1 MVMLL
6 RAIVVM
12 AGRCRPLMQDDG
24 NRYSLGTL
32 RDTGDLG
39 LGVGLDLG
47 LGLRR
52 GSRSAGRAGAGA
64 CRRGAHK
71 AGERQHHHSHK

>member
-12 AGRCRPLMQDDG
+12 TGRCRPLMQDNGD
-24 NRYSLGTL
+24 RYSLGTL
-32 RDTGDLG
+32 RDL
-39 LGVGLDLG
+39 GLDLG
-47 LGLRR
+47 LGLGLRWR
-52 GSRSAGRAGAGA
+52 SRSAGGDGACA
-64 CRRGAHK
+64 CRRGARK